1 MSDIHRGQPVLS
13 VGRPLGEAGAALVL
27 VHGRGARAENIL
39 ELAPLL
45 AHPAFAYIAPQ
56 AAGSTWYPFS
66 FMMPLDRNEPYLS
79 SALDRL
85 GEVVAGVESGGIP
98 AGRIIIGGFSQG
110 ACLASEF
117 VARNARRYGG
127 LLVFSGGV
135 IGPPGTPR
143 VYGGSLEGTPVFI
156 GCSDSDPHIPLERV
170 EETAEVLARLGAA
183 VEKRIYPRMDHT
195 INDDELDRARA
206 IIERVGAAAMAAGT
220 GTE

>member
-1 MSDIHRGQPVLS
+1 MSDIHQGQPVLS
-13 VGRPLGEAGAALVL
+13 MGRPLGEAGAALVL

-45 AHPAFAYIAPQ
+45 SHPAFAYIAPQ
-56 AAGSTWYPFS
+56 AAGLTWYPFS

-143 VYGGSLEGTPVFI
+143 AYGGSLEGTPVFI

-195 INDDELDRARA
+195 INDDELVRARA